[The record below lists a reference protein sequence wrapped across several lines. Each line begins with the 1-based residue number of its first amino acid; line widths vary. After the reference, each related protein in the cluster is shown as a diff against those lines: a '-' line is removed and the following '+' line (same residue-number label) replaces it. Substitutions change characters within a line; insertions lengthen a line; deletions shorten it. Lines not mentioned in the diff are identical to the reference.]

1 MFLLLI
7 IIIHDDNNNS
17 NNNEFC
23 LIYDIYVYIYI
34 LYNYRSWIHFVIFCW
49 YFPVAPDHI
58 FRGPED
64 FIFKNLDEED
74 GNAAVW
80 SVTVHGGPRGVLFLF
95 WYPHGSV
102 ISWDVVDLCWF
113 FPGIIWNSPG
123 FLRTPPSNHV
133 QTSSMKYRP
142 SFASQEIMFFCR
154 SIYGKPSFS
163 SWKHVNLQMCQP
175 TGLRN
180 DFSSPCWAV
189 PFFFVPGIHKCI
201 YPLGELATC

>member
-1 MFLLLI
+1 MMITI
-7 IIIHDDNNNS
+7 IVIVMI
-17 NNNEFC
+17 FVWYM
-23 LIYDIYVYIYI
+23 IYTYIYLYI
-34 LYNYRSWIHFVIFCW
+34 YLYNYRSWIHFVIFCW

-113 FPGIIWNSPG
+113 FPGIMELYGIPLVFWGPRHPTMSKPVVWSIVPH
-123 FLRTPPSNHV
+123 LHP
-133 QTSSMKYRP
+133 K
-142 SFASQEIMFFCR
+142 R

-180 DFSSPCWAV
+180 DFSSPFWAV